1 MCDAAERGDLAAGRS
16 LIEEQGRDVNEKDD
30 VRYVIVMRSN
40 NDLTRTRVSVNA
52 IRMKPTH

>member
-30 VRYVIVMRSN
+30 VRYITVMRSN
-40 NDLTRTRVSVNA
+40 NDLTRTRGSVNA